1 LPLDQG
7 KSGSAR
13 TEGTHPIV
21 RTALGAHVNGAALGY
36 EYKGVVLGIEKAYAR
51 RCKRTRENCL
61 MTFRRRGKLAPCS
74 IWERLLPA
82 QSRAK
87 TVQDHIDEL
96 PMWVDGT
103 LLSSPPMTRMQWRI
117 WSLAAAGK
125 FFTGFILFMTGV
137 ALPLFFNEFR
147 NQASGARR
155 Y

>member
-1 LPLDQG
+1 MDRHGEMLYSTRANGLPTVVQKAAERIAMYETD
-7 KSGSAR
+7 K
-13 TEGTHPIV
+13 IV
-21 RTALGAHVNGAALGY
+21 DLGATRAL
-36 EYKGVVLGIEKAYAR
+36 
-51 RCKRTRENCL
+51 N
-61 MTFRRRGKLAPCS
+61 
-74 IWERLLPA
+74 
-82 QSRAK
+82 QSRARS
-87 TVQDHIDEL
+87 VQDHIDEL

-103 LLSSPPMTRMQWRI
+103 LLSAPPMTRMQWLI